1 MSHRT
6 KSALISGKAETWH
19 NEIPCCGWK
28 FDGFFFS
35 NSGEQKRVAFVNGL
49 HESSLWND
57 NLKAISCCRCSRSV
71 ERERKLKEVQ
81 AFVSSRRTEEKV
93 MLCSCYSLDSN
104 LIESVW
110 QSLDKEEG
118 FLSKFEGISKRK
130 AKTGL
135 CTHCKN

>member
-28 FDGFFFS
+28 FDSFFS
-35 NSGEQKRVAFVNGL
+35 ATAVSKKESLSSMVCTKVVSEMTTWRPYLVVDVRGLSSANGSWKR
-49 HESSLWND
+49 
-57 NLKAISCCRCSRSV
+57 C
-71 ERERKLKEVQ
+71 KLLLALEGPK
-81 AFVSSRRTEEKV
+81 KV

-118 FLSKFEGISKRK
+118 FLSKFEGIPKRK